1 MPTIYAGPGKLYYNS
16 IALWPEG
23 ENGQIK
29 AEVRQLTH
37 DVVSGFFG
45 RVTCIQGDAQAVI
58 SLTPFDN
65 WSALRTLFPA
75 YLGVTVG
82 TGAGSAGALIIGTR
96 PHNPAGAAD
105 AAAKIWTPDG
115 RLYTFVHAAIC
126 KHPDLH
132 LGVDKPL
139 YGPIEMPAILATGS
153 ALGSAGAL
161 YTLGGTLAAS
171 PGTAAADPG
180 GQQGSDYERG
190 PWYGVWGTT
199 AGFGG
204 DTGGSPIE
212 AEDEWVVTTAVKY
225 SPLAVQTLV
234 RAYKLDNVAF
244 MAKCRPYGPTQAQID
259 AAIGVNAG
267 RVLGAQFATSG
278 SGADLVLSGPNSKT
292 ITLKNADVV
301 GAGFEFGG
309 TKLGS
314 SEIGFVSTMTFS
326 AGAPQPLLVFS
337 A

>member
-1 MPTIYAGPGKLYYNS
+1 MSTIYAGPGKVYINS

-45 RVTCIQGDAQAVI
+45 RITCLQGDAQAVI

-65 WSALRTLFPA
+65 WAAIPTLFPS
-75 YLGVTVG
+75 YI
-82 TGAGSAGALIIGTR
+82 GASHGATPGALVIGTR
-96 PHNPAGAAD
+96 PHNPAGASD
-105 AAAKIWTPDG
+105 AAVKIWSPDG
-115 RLYTFVHAAIC
+115 RLYTFPHAAIT
-126 KHPDLH
+126 KHPDIH
-132 LGVDKPL
+132 LGIDKAL
-139 YGPIEMPAILATGS
+139 FGPIEIAAIMATGLN
-153 ALGSAGAL
+153 LGSTGAL
-161 YTLGGTLAAS
+161 YTLTAS
-171 PGTAAADPG
+171 GATDPG
-180 GQQGSDYERG
+180 GQQAADYERG

-199 AGFGG
+199 SGFGG
-204 DTGGSPIE
+204 GSGDSNIE
-212 AEDEWVVTTAVKY
+212 AEDEWVITTVAKY
-225 SPLAVQTLV
+225 SPLSVQTLV
-234 RAYKLDNVAF
+234 RAYKLDNVSF
-244 MAKCRPYGPTQAQID
+244 MAKCRPFGPTHAQID

-267 RVLGAQFATSG
+267 RILGAQFAASG

-292 ITLKNADVV
+292 ITLKNADIV

-314 SEIGFVSTMTFS
+314 GEIGFVTTMTFTV
-326 AGAPQPLLVFS
+326 GAPQPLLVFS

>member
-1 MPTIYAGPGKLYYNS
+1 MSTIYAGPGKVYINS

-45 RVTCIQGDAQAVI
+45 RVTCLQGDAQVVI

-65 WSALRTLFPA
+65 WSAIPTLFPT
-75 YLGVTVG
+75 YLGVSH
-82 TGAGSAGALIIGTR
+82 GATAGALVIGTR
-96 PHNPAGAAD
+96 PHNPDGAAD
-105 AAAKIWTPDG
+105 AAAKIWAPDG
-115 RLYTFVHAAIC
+115 RLYTFPHAAIC
-126 KHPDLH
+126 RHPDIH
-132 LGVDKPL
+132 LGLDKAL
-139 YGPIEMPAILATGS
+139 FGPTEIAAIIAAGS
-153 ALGSAGAL
+153 TLGSIGAL
-161 YTLGGTLAAS
+161 YTL
-171 PGTAAADPG
+171 TATGAADPG

-190 PWYGVWGTT
+190 AWTGIWGTT
-199 AGFGG
+199 SGFGG
-204 DTGGSPIE
+204 GSSGSPIE
-212 AEDEWVVTTAVKY
+212 AEDEWVISTVAKY

-234 RAYKLDNVAF
+234 RAYKLDNVSF
-244 MAKCRPYGPTQAQID
+244 VAKCRPYGPTHAQID

-267 RVLGAQFATSG
+267 RILGAQFAASG
-278 SGADLVLSGPNSKT
+278 TGADLVLSGPNSKT

-314 SEIGFVSTMTFS
+314 SEIGFVTTMTFTS
-326 AGAPQPLLVFS
+326 GAPQPLLVFS